1 MEPTGN
7 GFDFLNKKLSS
18 LYVKGETLIE
28 QDGDSESL
36 NELLCE
42 INGTYSLLENAI
54 LNHEE
59 SSKGEFLSD
68 NLSRLHSEKARLDK
82 NTAEWLAKVTRRDT
96 DAPAATSVMVST
108 LRSARPNGSSRTSC
122 SSLHL
127 ARTAAKREVAR
138 LRIRHLQEER
148 DLQEKELDIQQ
159 QREDDERKLKQQRE
173 DGERKLKQQREDDE
187 RKLKQQRERETLRL
201 EHQREALKALH
212 FLQEAEIERQVFEE
226 ELERG
231 GYIPPED
238 LPPET
243 SKAAAQVTFND
254 KPLDRNVNSRPS
266 TSRCLIRV
274 NSVGR
279 KTIEPLVDVEQTKPK
294 PLFQDSTAQ
303 PRALTSK
310 ATNMWAEPSLS
321 PKTILKLFKFDG
333 NPTTYLRFMSV
344 FESTIE
350 TVESDNKVKL
360 LYLIQHCT
368 GKAKSMIEYCLL
380 LEPSHGFAKAKQI
393 LYETYG
399 KRNVIARSYITNL
412 LDGPPIKNDDS
423 KALVDLAQS

>member
-18 LYVKGETLIE
+18 LYMKAETLIE
-28 QDGDSESL
+28 QDGDPESL

-42 INGTYSLLENAI
+42 INDTYSLLEKAI

-59 SSKGEFLSD
+59 SSKGEFLSS
-68 NLSRLHSEKARLDK
+68 NLSRLHSEKARFDK
-82 NTAEWLAKVTRRDT
+82 NTAEWLAKVTRPDT

-108 LRSARPNGSSRTSC
+108 LRSARLNGSSSTSR
-122 SSLHL
+122 SSLLL

-148 DLQEKELDIQQ
+148 DLQEKELDIP
-159 QREDDERKLKQQRE
+159 
-173 DGERKLKQQREDDE
+173 QQREDDE

-266 TSRCLIRV
+266 TSRCLTHV

-279 KTIEPLVDVEQTKPK
+279 STIEPLVDVEQTKPK

-321 PKTILKLFKFDG
+321 PKPILELFKFDG
-333 NPTTYLRFMSV
+333 NPTPYLRFMSV

-350 TVESDNKVKL
+350 TVESDDKVKL

-380 LEPSHGFAKAKQI
+380 LEPSHGFAKAK
-393 LYETYG
+393 
-399 KRNVIARSYITNL
+399 
-412 LDGPPIKNDDS
+412 
-423 KALVDLAQS
+423 